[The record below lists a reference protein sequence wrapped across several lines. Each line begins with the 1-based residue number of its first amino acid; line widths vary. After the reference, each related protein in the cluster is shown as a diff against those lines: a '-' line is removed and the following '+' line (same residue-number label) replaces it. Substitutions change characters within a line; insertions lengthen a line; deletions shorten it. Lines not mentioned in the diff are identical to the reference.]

1 MSERDRASV
10 IKLVDEDRR
19 YWLQACIAR
28 VMKKMRQASFNDLV
42 TQIKVEAGRRFQPT
56 IPMIK
61 KSVESLLEK
70 SFIERKEGSP
80 DCYLYVA
87 WSNVVTKKT
96 KIKKRFILVSRPV
109 LSNPE
114 EW

>member
-87 WSNVVTKKT
+87 
-96 KIKKRFILVSRPV
+96 
-109 LSNPE
+109 
-114 EW
+114 